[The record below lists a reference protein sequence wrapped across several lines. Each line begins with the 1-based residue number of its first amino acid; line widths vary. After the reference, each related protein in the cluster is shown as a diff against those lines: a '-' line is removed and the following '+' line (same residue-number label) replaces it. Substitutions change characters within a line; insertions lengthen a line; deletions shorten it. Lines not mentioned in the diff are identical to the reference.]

1 MSSSSKSDGDSSFDA
16 EELLQIGTRC
26 RELRKEK
33 DMLRDS
39 QPQSFELI
47 RRLELHVKQLSEA
60 RTEDKKHIQKLERE
74 LLNCSQEIDYLQD
87 QLNARNSE
95 VYTLGG
101 HVHEL
106 ELKLAN
112 MEHLQANN
120 GQLREELKRC
130 DSENLL
136 LLQELESKEI
146 ELQES
151 ALCIGKLEES
161 ISSLTL
167 DSQCEIE
174 SMKLDMIA
182 LEQACFKAKK
192 NPGRNHPRKC

>member
-1 MSSSSKSDGDSSFDA
+1 
-16 EELLQIGTRC
+16 
-26 RELRKEK
+26 
-33 DMLRDS
+33 
-39 QPQSFELI
+39 
-47 RRLELHVKQLSEA
+47 
-60 RTEDKKHIQKLERE
+60 
-74 LLNCSQEIDYLQD
+74 LQD

-130 DSENLL
+130 DSEHLL

-192 NPGRNHPRKC
+192 TQEETIQENARMNGLIKELEFQILEAKETIECVEKENIELRDKLVTSDVNSKLFLQQIEEWLENKDTSQLNTQSCSSEIEHQSNMSKEMR